1 MPFCSSDSIVVRT
14 GDSFTTIGSVTTI
27 ASFVP
32 SSLRS
37 MPTSRLTPTPTRTD
51 ETAISKGVI
60 ICYEAADYSE

>member
-37 MPTSRLTPTPTRTD
+37 MPTSLDTD
-51 ETAISKGVI
+51 
-60 ICYEAADYSE
+60 ADADAHGRDGHLARRNHLA